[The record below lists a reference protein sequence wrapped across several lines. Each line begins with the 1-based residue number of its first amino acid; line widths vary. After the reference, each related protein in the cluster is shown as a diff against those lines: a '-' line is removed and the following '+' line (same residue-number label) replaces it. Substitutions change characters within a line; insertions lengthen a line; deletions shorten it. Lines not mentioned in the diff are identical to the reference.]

1 MKTLDLNQMELVE
14 GGDWFCAA
22 SMVGIGASV
31 IAAAAIVTT
40 GGAALFLVGFVAGSI
55 SAAGSC

>member
-1 MKTLDLNQMELVE
+1 MKTLELSKMENIE
-14 GGDWFCAA
+14 GGRLFCAA
-22 SMVGIGASV
+22 SMVGLAVSV
-31 IAAAAIVTT
+31 VGAAAIVTT